1 MKVEG
6 EVETDGTHESFPRDG
21 GHELEAPIGVPGAFV
36 TAQLL
41 TIGMLGTKQV
51 EGSGELVANAVK
63 PVSVWQH
70 LTDGVR
76 GGG

>member
-36 TAQLL
+36 TALL
-41 TIGMLGTKQV
+41 FIIGILGT
-51 EGSGELVANAVK
+51 E
-63 PVSVWQH
+63 
-70 LTDGVR
+70 
-76 GGG
+76 